1 MHHNSKIIASINWL
15 SSKNKYKGYD
25 LIEEAE
31 QRNLKFMEILK
42 RYGFELYE
50 HTFIAQLFK
59 KINAIKHFVYNK
71 SVEYIADL
79 PDYATYDL
87 KMMKAYHLTGILRVN
102 FTVDEMIKEA
112 NELSLSE
119 VSLLLNKIKF
129 WLPDTKLNKLQKLTI
144 IMEPVADYFLNP
156 IHNEISVIVSVKKKG
171 LFSQPFELTRAL
183 IPFVGQSNY
192 DIENSLRK
200 IILLTK
206 FYLFLDDIKWTLL
219 AGVIEGDKCQ
229 AN

>member
-1 MHHNSKIIASINWL
+1 MHHNSKIINSLNL
-15 SSKNKYKGYD
+15 FFSKNRYKGYD

-59 KINAIKHFVYNK
+59 KINAIKNFVYNK

-79 PDYATYDL
+79 TGYATYDL
-87 KMMKAYHLTGILRVN
+87 KTMKAYNVTGILRVN
-102 FTVDEMIKEA
+102 FTVDEMIREA
-112 NELSLSE
+112 NALSLSD

-129 WLPDTKLNKLQKLTI
+129 LLSDTTLNKNQKLTI
-144 IMEPVADYFLNP
+144 IIEPISCYFLNP
-156 IHNEISVIVSVKKKG
+156 FHNDISVVVSVKKKG
-171 LFSQPFELTRAL
+171 VFSKPFELTRVSM
-183 IPFVGQSNY
+183 PVDKNDY

-200 IILLTK
+200 VILLTK
-206 FYLFLDDIKWTLL
+206 FYSFLDDIKWRLL
-219 AGVIEGDKCQ
+219 AGVIEEDKWQ

>member
-1 MHHNSKIIASINWL
+1 MHHNSKIISSLNWL

-31 QRNLKFMEILK
+31 QRNLKFMKILK

-50 HTFIAQLFK
+50 HTIISQLLK

-79 PDYATYDL
+79 PDYAKYDL
-87 KMMKAYHLTGILRVN
+87 KMMKAYHLTRILRSN

-112 NELSLSE
+112 NKLSLSE
-119 VSLLLNKIKF
+119 VSLLLNKIKI
-129 WLPDTKLNKLQKLTI
+129 LLLDTTLNKHQKLTI

-171 LFSQPFELTRAL
+171 LFSQPFELTRVS
-183 IPFVGQSNY
+183 IPIIGQTEY

-200 IILLTK
+200 VILLTK
-206 FYLFLDDIKWTLL
+206 FYLFLDDIKWKLL
-219 AGVIEGDKCQ
+219 AGVIKGDKWQ
-229 AN
+229 VN

>member
-1 MHHNSKIIASINWL
+1 MHHNSKIIASLNWL

-87 KMMKAYHLTGILRVN
+87 KMMKAYHLTGILRVD
-102 FTVDEMIKEA
+102 FTIDEMIKEA
-112 NELSLSE
+112 NKLSLSE
-119 VSLLLNKIKF
+119 VSLLLNKIKIL
-129 WLPDTKLNKLQKLTI
+129 LPDTTLNKNQKLTI
-144 IMEPVADYFLNP
+144 IVEPVADYFLNLTY
-156 IHNEISVIVSVKKKG
+156 NEISVAILVKKKG
-171 LFSQPFELTRAL
+171 VFSQPFELTRVS
-183 IPFVGQSNY
+183 IPIIGQTEY

-200 IILLTK
+200 VILLTK
-206 FYLFLDDIKWTLL
+206 FYLFLDDIKWKLL
-219 AGVIEGDKCQ
+219 AGVIKGDK
-229 AN
+229 